1 MTGASI
7 QLFAVGSTGE
17 GSASTNLLTNSL
29 TTDRGGGFSLAGD
42 YTCPATSQQV
52 YLVATGGSPVPG
64 ESPNL
69 ALAFVSAL
77 GNCGDLQAGTPGLI
91 VNELTTVAAG
101 YALAPFMQAWDHV
114 GASSTNQVGLRNAFL
129 NAHLLADMSTGTLAA
144 NASTLTVES
153 AKMNT
158 LANALASCA
167 TSSGGSA
174 CAPLFTAATPSGGA
188 GSSSSSQP
196 VPTDTLTALLD
207 IVRNPG
213 NHVQA
218 VFDTQTASPPYTPTL
233 LAAPHDWTMSLTVTG
248 GGLFEPTALAIDKLG
263 NVWVTNFGGPTSE
276 GTGNP
281 PGVVA
286 YSPQGTPFPGTPFSD
301 GQTEA
306 YGLTVDT
313 NGDVWVTSEENISH
327 GATTGSVAKLLGATS
342 GTPGTVVDT
351 FSDPTLYFPES
362 IAADTTQ
369 NTILIGNYAS
379 GTATIY
385 DLNGKFLRNVAA
397 GYSSYT
403 IGVAPDGAGGLWLA
417 NEGAGNVTHVAAD
430 GTARNTT
437 CCDGPGALA
446 VDPQAN
452 VWVANTLP
460 NGNSFTF
467 SEVSGTGALR
477 IAEATAAGLDTP
489 GGVAVDA
496 GGQFWLTNYYDASFS
511 EIAGN
516 QAAVAPGT
524 GISPFAFGKDAG
536 LLQPFAIAPDA
547 SGNLWISNRV
557 RNSLVMFFGLATP
570 TATPAAPLP
579 TAP

>member
-1 MTGASI
+1 M
-7 QLFAVGSTGE
+7 
-17 GSASTNLLTNSL
+17 
-29 TTDRGGGFSLAGD
+29 
-42 YTCPATSQQV
+42 
-52 YLVATGGSPVPG
+52 
-64 ESPNL
+64 
-69 ALAFVSAL
+69 
-77 GNCGDLQAGTPGLI
+77 
-91 VNELTTVAAG
+91 NEVTTVAAG
-101 YALAPFMQAWDHV
+101 YALAPFMAAFDHV
-114 GASSTNQVGLRNAFL
+114 GASSTNQLGLRNAFL
-129 NAHLLADMSTGTLAA
+129 NAHLLADPSTGKM
-144 NASTLTVES
+144 ASLPGNLTIES
-153 AKMNT
+153 AKVNT

-174 CAPLFTAATPSGGA
+174 CAPLFRAATPSGA
-188 GSSSSSQP
+188 ATPSSNSQP
-196 VPTDTLTALLD
+196 APTDTLTALLD

-213 NHVQA
+213 NHVEA
-218 VFDTQTASPPYTPTL
+218 IFATQPASSPYMPNL
-233 LAAPHDWTMSLTVTG
+233 SPAPHDWTMSLTVTG

-263 NVWVTNFGGPTSE
+263 NVWATNFGGPAAE
-276 GTGNP
+276 GKGNST
-281 PGVVA
+281 GVVA

-306 YGLTVDT
+306 YGLALDT
-313 NGDVWVTSEENISH
+313 NGDVWVTSEENIGH
-327 GATTGSVAKLLGATS
+327 GATTGSVAKLLGASS
-342 GTPGTVVDT
+342 GAPGTLVNT

-379 GTATIY
+379 GTATVY
-385 DLNGKFLRNVAA
+385 DLNGNFLRNVAS

-417 NEGAGNVTHVAAD
+417 NEGAGDVTHVAAD
-430 GTARNTT
+430 GTAHNTA

-460 NGNSFTF
+460 NGNGFTF

-477 IAEATAAGLDTP
+477 IAEASAGGLDTP
-489 GGVAVDA
+489 GGAAVDA
-496 GGQFWLTNYYDASFS
+496 GGQFWVTNYYDASFS

-516 QAAVAPGT
+516 RAAVAPGT